1 MTELALPTNLL
12 AGAQAEGWQGWLATL
27 PETIGRLRAAWS
39 IEVGEP
45 FQPGGLT
52 AWVAPAGRA
61 GEKLV
66 LKVLR
71 RHPEAEHEAEA
82 LRVWAGNGAVRLHE
96 VEVIDAQTTALLLER
111 CRPGTPLSLRPEPE
125 QDPVVAGLLRRL
137 WRPPPPGHGF
147 PTLQSMC
154 EEWAGEF
161 EEKIAGR
168 GTSLDQGLVREGI
181 ALFRRL
187 PGDAEREVLL
197 CTDLHAGNVLA
208 AEREPWL
215 AIDPKPHVGDP
226 TYDALQ
232 HMLNCD
238 ARLRADP
245 HGLARRMAGLL
256 GLAPDR
262 LLLWL
267 FARCV
272 QESADWPNLAE
283 VARRVAP

>member
-52 AWVAPAGRA
+52 AWVAPASRA
-61 GEKLV
+61 GQKLV

-96 VEVIDAQTTALLLER
+96 AEVIDAQTTALLLER

-125 QDPVVAGLLRRL
+125 QDPILAGLLLRL

-147 PTLQSMC
+147 PTLRSMC

-161 EEKIAGR
+161 EEKVAAR
-168 GTSLDQGLVREGI
+168 GTSLDPGLVREGI

-226 TYDALQ
+226 AYDALQ

-238 ARLRADP
+238 ARLHADP
-245 HGLARRMAGLL
+245 QGLARRMAGLL